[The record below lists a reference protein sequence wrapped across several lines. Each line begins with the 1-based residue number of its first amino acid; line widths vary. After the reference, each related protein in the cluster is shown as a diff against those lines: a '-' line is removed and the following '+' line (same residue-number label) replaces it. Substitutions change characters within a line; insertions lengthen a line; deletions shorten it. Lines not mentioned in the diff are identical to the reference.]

1 MSGPLEDEQALRDL
15 MATYLDAVYRND
27 GEAWKAT
34 WTEDSEWNLVGNAV
48 TGRDNIYAMWQGAM
62 ASFEFAMMVPS
73 IGKFEIDGDVASGF
87 WYLQEFTRD
96 HDGNTSCIVS
106 RYLDTYVRENGRWLY
121 KSRHYDFI
129 YNGPADLSGNFM
141 PLPGAG

>member
-1 MSGPLEDEQALRDL
+1 MSQLEDEQALRDL

-34 WTEDSEWNLVGNAV
+34 WAEDSEWNLLGNAV

-62 ASFEFAMMVPS
+62 ASFDFALMVPS
-73 IGKFEIDGDVASGF
+73 ISKFEIDGDTATGF

-96 HDGNTSCIVS
+96 HDGNTSNIVS
-106 RYLDTYVRENGRWLY
+106 RYLDSYVRENGRWLY
-121 KSRHYDFI
+121 KTRVYNFI
-129 YNGPADLSGNFM
+129 YNGPADLSGSYS
-141 PLPGAG
+141 PLPE